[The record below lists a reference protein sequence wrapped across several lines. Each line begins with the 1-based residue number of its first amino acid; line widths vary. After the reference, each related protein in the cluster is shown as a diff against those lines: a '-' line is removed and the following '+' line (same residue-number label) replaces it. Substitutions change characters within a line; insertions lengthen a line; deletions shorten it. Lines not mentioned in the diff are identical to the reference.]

1 MLRRR
6 RDNDLWVLP
15 GGGMD
20 MAYSLPGTA
29 LRDVREGTGLD
40 VSGMTTSAQ
49 GPGRGRRRS
58 DN

>member
-1 MLRRR
+1 M
-6 RDNDLWVLP
+6 LP